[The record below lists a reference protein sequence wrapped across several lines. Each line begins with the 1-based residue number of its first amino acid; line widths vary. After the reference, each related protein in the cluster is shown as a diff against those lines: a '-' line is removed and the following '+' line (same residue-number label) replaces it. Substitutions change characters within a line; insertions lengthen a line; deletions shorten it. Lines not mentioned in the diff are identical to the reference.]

1 MSTRPEAPPLGMR
14 RIQTRLEGLVLI
26 EPVVHR
32 DDRGFFLE
40 TYRRDDYEKLGVG
53 VEFVQ
58 DNHSRSQRGTLRAFH
73 FQLRPGQAKLVRA
86 ARGTI
91 YDVVVDLRR
100 HSPTYGQSEAF
111 ELSDENARQLFVP
124 VGYGH
129 GFCVV
134 SDVADVT
141 YKVSSYYDPAT
152 ERGIA
157 FDDPDL
163 GVEWPVRD
171 PIVSE
176 RDRTNPRLRET
187 ADDLPW

>member
-1 MSTRPEAPPLGMR
+1 MGIR
-14 RIQTRLEGLVLI
+14 RLATRLDGLILV

-40 TYRRDDYEKLGVG
+40 TYRRDDYAKLGIAA
-53 VEFVQ
+53 EFVQ

-73 FQLRPGQAKLVRA
+73 FQLPPGQAKLIRA

-100 HSPTYGQSEAF
+100 RSPTFGEHEAF
-111 ELSDENARQLFVP
+111 ELSDENSRQLYVP
-124 VGYGH
+124 IGFAH
-129 GFCVV
+129 GFCVM

-141 YKVSSYYDPAT
+141 YKVSSYYDPAI

-157 FDDPDL
+157 YDDPDV
-163 GVEWPVRD
+163 GVPWPVSD

-176 RDRTNPRLRET
+176 RDRQNPRLAEI

>member
-1 MSTRPEAPPLGMR
+1 MSGGPEAPPMR
-14 RIQTRLEGLVLI
+14 IRRVATRLDGLILV
-26 EPVVHR
+26 EPVVNR

-40 TYRRDDYEKLGVG
+40 TYRRDDYAKLGIAAD
-53 VEFVQ
+53 FVQ

-73 FQLRPGQAKLVRA
+73 FQLTPGQAKLVRA
-86 ARGTI
+86 ARGKI

-100 HSPTYGQSEAF
+100 RSPTFGQHEAF
-111 ELSDENARQLFVP
+111 ELSDENNRQLYVP
-124 VGYGH
+124 VGFAH
-129 GFCVV
+129 GFCVM

-152 ERGIA
+152 ERGIT
-157 FDDPDL
+157 FEDPDL
-163 GVEWPVRD
+163 GVEWPVSD

-176 RDRTNPRLRET
+176 RDRSNPTLAEI